1 MDLTDLEG
9 LTEEQQELIIKMMLE
24 DLEAHDL

>member
-1 MDLTDLEG
+1 MDMKDLEE
-9 LTEEQQELIIKMMLE
+9 LTEEQRELIIRMMLE